1 MFIYNGGLHCN
12 SHTVQGNRP
21 CNDRNRGCITALGN
35 YIHELYNK
43 FIPLKA
49 IFKIATSNIFLQI
62 HFCFRLL
69 IYE

>member
-43 FIPLKA
+43 FNPFKA
-49 IFKIATSNIFLQI
+49 ILK
-62 HFCFRLL
+62 
-69 IYE
+69 